1 MKFLLILILVF
12 FNINYVNASRLLNY
26 NKKNLI
32 KYKLIKDN
40 TSIGIV
46 DFRSVL
52 KNSKTMKK
60 VGKQFLIFEKQL
72 NEKIKDDETKI
83 RKKEKKLLKLNKKNS
98 DYHSLKK
105 EIKQEIA
112 ILQKFAFEEKNKL
125 NLSFQTIQKK
135 LKDVLA
141 SIIKEIS
148 LRKEIDVVILK
159 ENGDTGAEPL
169 IELVVVSIKDDSMKL
184 VRVLPAE
191 IKKILLL
198 LE

>member
-26 NKKNLI
+26 KKKNLI
-32 KYKLIKDN
+32 KYKLIKDS

-98 DYHSLKK
+98 DYLSLKK

-159 ENGDTGAEPL
+159 ENAFLFNDDKLDLSKEALSAFDEKTKNL
-169 IELVVVSIKDDSMKL
+169 KITKIK
-184 VRVLPAE
+184 PQ
-191 IKKILLL
+191 
-198 LE
+198 

>member
-1 MKFLLILILVF
+1 MKFLLILFLF
-12 FNINYVNASRLLNY
+12 FCNIQYVNAFHLYNFPKNQLL
-26 NKKNLI
+26 KFTFVKES
-32 KYKLIKDN
+32 

-72 NEKIKDDETKI
+72 NDKIKNDEIKI
-83 RKKEKKLLKLNKKNS
+83 KEKEKKLLKLNKKTEEYN
-98 DYHSLKK
+98 LIKK

-112 ILQKFAFEEKNKL
+112 VLQKFAFEEKNRL
-125 NLSFQTIQKK
+125 NLSFQNIQKK

-148 LRKEIDVVILK
+148 LRKQIDVVILK
-159 ENGDTGAEPL
+159 ENAFLFNDDKLDLSKEALSAFDEKTKNL
-169 IELVVVSIKDDSMKL
+169 KITKIKSQ
-184 VRVLPAE
+184 
-191 IKKILLL
+191 
-198 LE
+198 

>member
-26 NKKNLI
+26 KKKNLI
-32 KYKLIKDN
+32 KYKLIKDS

-98 DYHSLKK
+98 DYLSLKK

-125 NLSFQTIQKK
+125 NLSFQTVQKK

-159 ENGDTGAEPL
+159 ENAFLFNDDKLDLSKEALSAFDEKTKNL
-169 IELVVVSIKDDSMKL
+169 KITKIKSQ
-184 VRVLPAE
+184 
-191 IKKILLL
+191 
-198 LE
+198 

>member
-32 KYKLIKDN
+32 KYKLIKDS

-125 NLSFQTIQKK
+125 NLSFQTVQKK

-159 ENGDTGAEPL
+159 ENAFLFNDDKLDLSKEALSAFDEKTKNL
-169 IELVVVSIKDDSMKL
+169 KITKIKSQ
-184 VRVLPAE
+184 
-191 IKKILLL
+191 
-198 LE
+198 

>member
-26 NKKNLI
+26 KKKNLI
-32 KYKLIKDN
+32 KYKLIKDS

-98 DYHSLKK
+98 DYLYLKK

-125 NLSFQTIQKK
+125 NLSFQTVQKK

-159 ENGDTGAEPL
+159 ENAFLFNDDKLDLSKEALSAFDEKTKNL
-169 IELVVVSIKDDSMKL
+169 KITKIKSQ
-184 VRVLPAE
+184 
-191 IKKILLL
+191 
-198 LE
+198 

>member
-26 NKKNLI
+26 KKKKLI
-32 KYKLIKDN
+32 KYKLIKDS

-83 RKKEKKLLKLNKKNS
+83 RQKEKKLLKLNRKNS
-98 DYHSLKK
+98 DYLSLKK

-125 NLSFQTIQKK
+125 NLSFQTVQKK

-159 ENGDTGAEPL
+159 ENAFLFNDDKLDLSKEALSAFDEKTKNL
-169 IELVVVSIKDDSMKL
+169 KITKIKSQ
-184 VRVLPAE
+184 
-191 IKKILLL
+191 
-198 LE
+198 

>member
-1 MKFLLILILVF
+1 MKFLLILFLF
-12 FNINYVNASRLLNY
+12 FCNIQYVNAFHLYNFPKKQLL
-26 NKKNLI
+26 KFTFVKES
-32 KYKLIKDN
+32 

-72 NEKIKDDETKI
+72 NDKIKNDEIKI
-83 RKKEKKLLKLNKKNS
+83 REKEKKLLKLNKKTEEYN
-98 DYHSLKK
+98 LIKK

-112 ILQKFAFEEKNKL
+112 VLQKFAFEEKNRL
-125 NLSFQTIQKK
+125 NLSFQNIQKK

-159 ENGDTGAEPL
+159 ENAFLFNDKKLDFSEEALLAFDKKTKNL
-169 IELVVVSIKDDSMKL
+169 KITKIKS
-184 VRVLPAE
+184 E
-191 IKKILLL
+191 
-198 LE
+198 

>member
-32 KYKLIKDN
+32 KYKLIKDS

-98 DYHSLKK
+98 DYLSLKK

-125 NLSFQTIQKK
+125 NLSFQTVQKK

-159 ENGDTGAEPL
+159 ENAFL
-169 IELVVVSIKDDSMKL
+169 FNDDKL
-184 VRVLPAE
+184 DLSKEALSAFDE
-191 IKKILLL
+191 KTKNLKITAVNSK
-198 LE
+198 

>member
-98 DYHSLKK
+98 DYLSLKK

-125 NLSFQTIQKK
+125 NLSFQTVQKK

-159 ENGDTGAEPL
+159 ENAFLFNDDKLDLSKEALSAFDEKTKNL
-169 IELVVVSIKDDSMKL
+169 KITKIKSQ
-184 VRVLPAE
+184 
-191 IKKILLL
+191 
-198 LE
+198 

>member
-32 KYKLIKDN
+32 KYKLIKDS

-98 DYHSLKK
+98 DYLSLKK

-159 ENGDTGAEPL
+159 ENAFLFNDDKLDLSKEALSAFDEKTKNL
-169 IELVVVSIKDDSMKL
+169 KITKIKSQ
-184 VRVLPAE
+184 
-191 IKKILLL
+191 
-198 LE
+198 

>member
-1 MKFLLILILVF
+1 MKFLIILILVF
-12 FNINYVNASRLLNY
+12 FNTKYVNGSHLHKFE
-26 NKKNLI
+26 KKMFLEFTFI
-32 KYKLIKDN
+32 KES

-72 NEKIKDDETKI
+72 NEKIKNDETNI
-83 RKKEKKLLKLNKKNS
+83 RKKEKKLLYLDKNTGE
-98 DYHSLKK
+98 YNLLKK

-112 ILQKFAFEEKNKL
+112 VLQKFAFEEKNKL
-125 NLSFQTIQKK
+125 NLSFQNVQKK

-159 ENGDTGAEPL
+159 ENAFLFNDENLDLSEDALSAFDEKTKNL
-169 IELVVVSIKDDSMKL
+169 KITKIKS
-184 VRVLPAE
+184 E
-191 IKKILLL
+191 
-198 LE
+198 

>member
-83 RKKEKKLLKLNKKNS
+83 RKKEKKLLKLYKKN
-98 DYHSLKK
+98 LT
-105 EIKQEIA
+105 
-112 ILQKFAFEEKNKL
+112 
-125 NLSFQTIQKK
+125 SFRHYY
-135 LKDVLA
+135 
-141 SIIKEIS
+141 SH
-148 LRKEIDVVILK
+148 
-159 ENGDTGAEPL
+159 G
-169 IELVVVSIKDDSMKL
+169 
-184 VRVLPAE
+184 
-191 IKKILLL
+191 
-198 LE
+198 

>member
-1 MKFLLILILVF
+1 
-12 FNINYVNASRLLNY
+12 VNASRLLNY

-32 KYKLIKDN
+32 KYKLIKDS

-98 DYHSLKK
+98 DYLSLKK

-125 NLSFQTIQKK
+125 NLSFQTVQKK

-159 ENGDTGAEPL
+159 ENAFLFNDDKLDLSKEALSAFDEKTKNL
-169 IELVVVSIKDDSMKL
+169 KITKIKSQ
-184 VRVLPAE
+184 
-191 IKKILLL
+191 
-198 LE
+198 

>member
-32 KYKLIKDN
+32 KYKLIKDS

-83 RKKEKKLLKLNKKNS
+83 RQKEKKLLKLNRKNS
-98 DYHSLKK
+98 DYLSLKK

-125 NLSFQTIQKK
+125 NLSFQTVQKK

-159 ENGDTGAEPL
+159 ENAFLFNDDKLDLSKEALSAFDEKTKNL
-169 IELVVVSIKDDSMKL
+169 KITKIKSQ
-184 VRVLPAE
+184 
-191 IKKILLL
+191 
-198 LE
+198 

>member
-32 KYKLIKDN
+32 KYKLIKDS

-98 DYHSLKK
+98 DYLSLKK

-125 NLSFQTIQKK
+125 NLSFQTVQKK

-159 ENGDTGAEPL
+159 ENAFLFNDDKLDLSKEALSAFDEKTKNL
-169 IELVVVSIKDDSMKL
+169 KITKIKSQ
-184 VRVLPAE
+184 
-191 IKKILLL
+191 
-198 LE
+198 